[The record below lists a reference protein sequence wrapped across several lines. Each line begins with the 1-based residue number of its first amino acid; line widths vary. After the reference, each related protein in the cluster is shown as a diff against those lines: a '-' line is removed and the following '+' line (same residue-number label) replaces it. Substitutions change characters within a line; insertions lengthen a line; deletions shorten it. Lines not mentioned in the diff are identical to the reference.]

1 MQESVPK
8 THFFRNIEHK
18 VSDVKE
24 RANEDAKFCPQFC
37 RELFDFLFKISYIYT
52 CKLMQR
58 VKNLLH
64 KIYYVKIYSK
74 REVQLFNIIINPLI
88 TSYNFFI
95 IKTSKK
101 LYILYKIT
109 IFIFS
114 QY

>member
-1 MQESVPK
+1 
-8 THFFRNIEHK
+8 
-18 VSDVKE
+18 
-24 RANEDAKFCPQFC
+24 
-37 RELFDFLFKISYIYT
+37 
-52 CKLMQR
+52 MQR

-109 IFIFS
+109 IFIYFLNIKNVVQDFNS
-114 QY
+114 YIFIHMRTFM